1 MTRVYKNSTFE
12 ILSNQFETIGELKV
26 SNGDVLDDTLTES
39 LDTGFFTSEFTVVKK
54 NPIVRAITLDSYL
67 IRHTKE
73 GERVLLSLYE
83 VMNEDSKKKDVR
95 YEDFVVKFIQDETQ
109 EIEMPRQSQPI
120 SYYLERS
127 LEGTPIVLGTVE
139 TSESK
144 YLEYR
149 KTKRATRLLDI
160 FQDFE
165 VVPHYRTVFKSGS
178 HAPDYV
184 ELNIMKRRGMKTDIR
199 LDSKINLL
207 EAEYSSNK
215 GSLITAVEVI
225 PFEKEE
231 KSTVKENTVVQAVEA
246 KPKSTPK
253 ATVTT
258 PTSSGGKPAW
268 PTTAGLPITSRYGRR
283 SAPLPGSSSLHGAID
298 IGGNG
303 RTHPIYATQD
313 AVVHAV
319 GTYNNGGIYVILKH
333 TGDQYYSRYLHLQS
347 YSVSKGQTVKKGQ
360 RIATMGT
367 TGPSTGIHL
376 DFAISKNGQFPFN
389 SLSHTIN
396 PETYLQ
402 TNFPAVAL
410 GTRSLSAA
418 ARPAGMGHRTAM
430 QLDYLRKQQGGT
442 YTQSSARNNWTPEPA
457 SADCSSIVYKSLIAA
472 GIPCGFNRGDW
483 LGTTYTIKRDTEN
496 KKYFYRISWASLE
509 PGDIILCNNYGH
521 VVTYMGDGKVF
532 HASKPGTPHGYS
544 DLSYYKPR
552 HNMVC
557 RPNIRGTVTVGKP
570 KTTDTDRPAASTT
583 TKTYSTDNEYRDEI
597 WLWLKRLGATDI
609 HAAATMGNIREEV
622 GATFSPHVDQIGGP
636 GRGLFQWTQ
645 GGAYDRWTP
654 VVNWIRSQGGNP
666 RTVEWQI
673 KAYHWELTKTWE
685 SDNINNNVVRYGG
698 QKRSTGW
705 DSLNT
710 VTNLNQATDLI
721 CVHFE
726 RPAVKPQPVRRSHA
740 KQVHNI
746 YKGTYDNIQLPDDEP
761 PKKTASQKTTT
772 TSREVTRMITY
783 DIKHIDHNQDGII
796 SNPRSNLI
804 FDQESQ
810 QKYGFNSPGEK
821 IRIQDAYYPKA
832 YYEMRS
838 EDIENEFQKAL
849 ALLKENSRPKEEYK
863 VTLFEEVKGLNIGD
877 GVTVISHNWDI
888 GRPLI
893 VEADVSEYVWSETDE
908 DNRQIVLA
916 NYKRI
921 TPEIPAAV
929 RRAQEQINAM
939 SDIEQLNFNI
949 SLSSTNGN
957 IFTGMHDETIIES
970 SLTYQGIELKEMV
983 DERLFVWQLF
993 NKDGSVV
1000 DTDQPKDIVAD
1011 MPVVNNSDRTV
1022 TIQSG
1027 NLVDGSRYRYHL
1039 TNPSAIFSFEIYDTT
1054 NEIIMDSE
1062 VFDASEDVYFTAPEN
1077 AAYAEITL
1085 YNSNGRDIEM
1095 WSEPKPLQ
1103 MFTRDLVVDTDMVN
1117 EGTTVTL
1124 AVHQQFASINISKAD
1139 YTQTGSI
1146 PPSNSRPGGEFLKE
1160 VPGTGFYDGNG
1171 NWTGNYEKIM
1181 YDGKEWVNQDVKKL
1195 EKELEEDF
1203 NDLDKSLKARDE
1215 KQQAILDGLGV
1226 PELAET
1232 HQEILDGI
1240 TAEKER
1246 YEQMVADAKS
1256 AGTSAGELAGQ
1267 ALSDADKA
1275 FKEAEK
1281 ALSDAGSALDGLSET
1296 QGDLS
1301 NLVNVVN
1308 DPETGLTAKASQ
1320 SIVDGINQT
1329 VTSQGTLIN
1338 QNANSISSK
1347 ADQSIVDVINQTVT
1361 NQGTLIEQT
1370 ANEISSKADK
1380 TVVDTLSGT
1389 VETNSTNISQN
1400 ATDIQ
1405 SKADQ
1410 SSVDTLTGEVQ
1421 TNATAITQNA
1431 TDISSVAN
1439 KTITTADGKTTTWDT
1454 LLKQTADGLS
1464 SKADN
1469 VVVVDGVETTLQS
1482 YVEQTAEGLKS
1493 DFTSITDENGNVI
1506 VNNNSMIQSPDGTYQ
1521 RWSEMDLSGKV
1532 SGYQDVVN
1540 TSELFSRTFGTT
1552 DEEVGTGIEASVSN
1566 VIQSSDIIQASV
1578 GKILAGERK
1587 GMIGDVILE
1596 NSSTAVL
1603 KPRYYESWYLPQSL
1617 VVGNTYYVRVKS
1629 TVKPVLYR
1637 GMAGVSDVNLGKLH
1651 DTADEW
1657 ELIFEYK
1664 NTSGSPTH
1672 EFRLA
1677 NLNSAAGEFQIL
1689 ELYQADPEATGTKLT
1704 ILSNSASLTTQNL
1717 IGDTLAE
1724 LGIINSDG
1732 YFSGDRFMFNSDV
1745 KIANDFKLQANHIEG
1760 NIMDLIEA
1768 SFEDKN
1774 GNLRL
1779 DANSLEVMNK
1789 TNKYSSILEYGR
1801 MAFINADGQESS
1813 RLGIFSTDGGVT
1825 YKHTFFQSNNGEIG
1839 IVGSDYNGHAIGG
1852 FKVDKEGSTRFDGA
1866 VIGDIRF
1873 KAPGGRDSGSIG
1885 PATDDPGHIDIY
1897 KVKDINFRHGHGIN
1911 SRPDYKNLNLS
1922 PSSGRTIQLWGNM
1935 DANGWQITGQSDM
1948 RLKKNIKPTK
1958 REGIKWTKRQLAIDF
1973 EWDEK
1978 MKANEGKPEGEH
1990 FSILAQY
1997 AGEVAT
2003 NTNKDSHYQ
2012 SIKFDELAYMNL
2024 LTNQEL
2030 IDRVEELEARVE
2042 ALDG

>member
-12 ILSNQFETIGELKV
+12 VLSNQFETIGELKV

-83 VMNEDSKKKDVR
+83 VMNEDSEKKDVR
-95 YEDFVVKFIQDETQ
+95 YEGFVVKFIQDETQ

-160 FQDFE
+160 YQDFE

-268 PTTAGLPITSRYGRR
+268 PTTAGLPITTRYGRR

-583 TKTYSTDNEYRDEI
+583 TKTYSTDNEYRDEV

-783 DIKHIDHNQDGII
+783 DIKHIDYNQDGII

-957 IFTGMHDETIIES
+957 VFTGMHDETIIES

-1146 PPSNSRPGGEFLKE
+1146 PPSNSRPGSEFLKE

-1181 YDGKEWVNQDVKKL
+1181 YDGHEWVNQDVTKL
-1195 EKELEEDF
+1195 EKELEKDF
-1203 NDLDKSLKARDE
+1203 FELDESLKERDE

-1226 PELAET
+1226 
-1232 HQEILDGI
+1232 
-1240 TAEKER
+1240 
-1246 YEQMVADAKS
+1246 KS
-1256 AGTSAGELAGQ
+1256 I
-1267 ALSDADKA
+1267 
-1275 FKEAEK
+1275 
-1281 ALSDAGSALDGLSET
+1281 SET
-1296 QGDLS
+1296 DAQIRADIQ
-1301 NLVNVVN
+1301 
-1308 DPETGLTAKASQ
+1308 EFIASQ
-1320 SIVDGINQT
+1320 PPSENMEIVFEDG
-1329 VTSQGTLIN
+1329 S
-1338 QNANSISSK
+1338 
-1347 ADQSIVDVINQTVT
+1347 
-1361 NQGTLIEQT
+1361 
-1370 ANEISSKADK
+1370 
-1380 TVVDTLSGT
+1380 
-1389 VETNSTNISQN
+1389 
-1400 ATDIQ
+1400 
-1405 SKADQ
+1405 
-1410 SSVDTLTGEVQ
+1410 
-1421 TNATAITQNA
+1421 
-1431 TDISSVAN
+1431 
-1439 KTITTADGKTTTWDT
+1439 TTTWANFKGDYKQVTKDVGMFRST
-1454 LLKQTADGLS
+1454 LGSTEEEIASGITGT
-1464 SKADN
+1464 
-1469 VVVVDGVETTLQS
+1469 V
-1482 YVEQTAEGLKS
+1482 S
-1493 DFTSITDENGNVI
+1493 D
-1506 VNNNSMIQSPDGTYQ
+1506 
-1521 RWSEMDLSGKV
+1521 
-1532 SGYQDVVN
+1532 
-1540 TSELFSRTFGTT
+1540 
-1552 DEEVGTGIEASVSN
+1552 

-1578 GKILAGERK
+1578 GKALAGERK

-1596 NSSTAVL
+1596 NSNTQTLASNRLGV
-1603 KPRYYESWYLPQSL
+1603 WYLSRSL
-1617 VVGNTYYVRVKS
+1617 IVGSTYYARMKATIQPTLFVS
-1629 TVKPVLYR
+1629 
-1637 GMAGVSDVNLGKLH
+1637 MADEELRFSKVSG
-1651 DTADEW
+1651 TTDEW
-1657 ELIFEYK
+1657 ELFFEYS
-1664 NTSGSPTH
+1664 NGMGEPTH
-1672 EFRLA
+1672 VFYVQ
-1677 NLNSAAGEFQIL
+1677 NKNSAAGQFQIL
-1689 ELYQADPEATGTKLT
+1689 ELYESDPEAIGTILS
-1704 ILSNSASLTTQNL
+1704 ILSNSGSIRTQNL

-1745 KIANDFKLQANHIEG
+1745 KIANDFKLQANHIQG
-1760 NIMDLIEA
+1760 NIMELTTA
-1768 SFEDKN
+1768 SFVAEDGTTYIDPYRVESYAPSDPLKAYPRYRTDKMYRARDMVYHNGRVYRAKQDSKNKPPFGTSNAHWNQVWDWDLEEPPHPGALASMQNGTFFTRAPN
-1774 GNLRL
+1774 GNSMGYLGYLNRNGKDYYALNVSASRNFGIVTGGTDVVFEYADYNKQLQAGRNLSFNSGYGVIQSSDRRL
-1779 DANSLEVMNK
+1779 KYDVEPTEVNPEK
-1789 TNKYSSILEYGR
+1789 ILEE
-1801 MAFINADGQESS
+1801 AEFSS
-1813 RLGIFSTDGGVT
+1813 FT
-1825 YKHTFFQSNNGEIG
+1825 YNDSDIHLDIG
-1839 IVGSDYNGHAIGG
+1839 MVAQD
-1852 FKVDKEGSTRFDGA
+1852 
-1866 VIGDIRF
+1866 
-1873 KAPGGRDSGSIG
+1873 
-1885 PATDDPGHIDIY
+1885 
-1897 KVKDINFRHGHGIN
+1897 
-1911 SRPDYKNLNLS
+1911 
-1922 PSSGRTIQLWGNM
+1922 NM
-1935 DANGWQITGQSDM
+1935 DLTV
-1948 RLKKNIKPTK
+1948 
-1958 REGIKWTKRQLAIDF
+1958 EGEDGYLAIDT
-1973 EWDEK
+1973 
-1978 MKANEGKPEGEH
+1978 MKLNYVTA
-1990 FSILAQY
+1990 Y
-1997 AGEVAT
+1997 AV
-2003 NTNKDSHYQ
+2003 Q
-2012 SIKFDELAYMNL
+2012 RL
-2024 LTNQEL
+2024 LK
-2030 IDRVEELEARVE
+2030 RVKELEE
-2042 ALDG
+2042 QLG